1 MIDMTLK
8 MLIVVDCG
16 HLLSIQ
22 MFLDFVVVVENDL
35 MNVLMRKLSMMFDGR
50 LYHLVA
56 AAVVVVDKERNHL
69 IFVD

>member
-16 HLLSIQ
+16 HLLLIQ

-35 MNVLMRKLSMMFDGR
+35 MNVLMRKLWMMFDGR

-56 AAVVVVDKERNHL
+56 VVVVVDKERNHL